1 MEHTNDK
8 LTLCSL
14 RSQAGEGGAGG
25 VPVSRGLG
33 VASGRERG
41 KPENYIP

>member
-25 VPVSRGLG
+25 VPETRGLG
-33 VASGRERG
+33 EASCLERG